1 MEAARPHRVWVRLL
15 TVLVGILTVLAILT
29 TWVDRQV
36 FDTPQW
42 GETSVE
48 LLKNPEIQSAVANYA
63 VDELYAN
70 VDVNAELKKLLP
82 GDLKDLSGI
91 AAGGLRQVADQG
103 AKKALET
110 SQVQAAWQKANE
122 TAHKALI
129 DVLEDRSDVLRT
141 SGGQVQL
148 ELRPLIIEIA
158 SQVGLQKQAEQ
169 NIPASV
175 GNIHIVDSE
184 ELATAQQVT
193 KLIHGTALISSLL
206 AMVLLGLAVFLS
218 PGYRW
223 MTFIWLGVALIIA
236 AAIVLILRPV
246 AGDIVVERLAAVE
259 IQPAARAAWDIG
271 TELLHSIAWTVI
283 WSAVVLFAVA
293 FLVSPARPAESTRRF
308 LAVPFGRFPVP
319 VFGLLAIVAFVFLI
333 TGADHSRVFF
343 LRLMIVILAG
353 IGVWAFRRQL
363 VIEYPD
369 ADLEGLRD
377 FGDRA
382 AGSARDLWNG
392 PLRGFTRIFGSRG
405 DEAGSG
411 PAAPA
416 PAVDAG
422 GEPAAAPGAASEPVT
437 EAIGESEPA
446 PEAPPAPSGEA
457 PTGVLPASTADRFEL
472 LERLGKLRDSGILS
486 EEEFTAE
493 KRRILGEDS

>member
-1 MEAARPHRVWVRLL
+1 ML
-15 TVLVGILTVLAILT
+15 TVLVGILTVLAILS

-42 GETSVE
+42 GETSAR

-63 VDELYAN
+63 VEELYAN

-82 GDLKDLSGI
+82 GDLKDLSGV

-103 AKKALET
+103 AKKALEI
-110 SQVQAAWQKANE
+110 SQVQAAWRKANE
-122 TAHKALI
+122 AAHKTLV
-129 DVLEDRSDVLRT
+129 DVLEDRSEVLRT
-141 SGGQVQL
+141 GGGHVRL

-175 GNIHIVDSE
+175 GNVNIVDSE
-184 ELATAQQVT
+184 ELATAQRVT

-206 AMVLLGLAVFLS
+206 AMALLGLAVFLS

-223 MTFIWLGVALIIA
+223 MTFIWLGVALIVA

-246 AGDIVVERLAAVE
+246 AGGIVVERLADVD

-308 LAVPFGRFPVP
+308 LAVPFGRFPAV

-343 LRLMIVILAG
+343 LRLMIVILAA
-353 IGVWAFRRQL
+353 IGAWAFRRQL
-363 VIEYPD
+363 VVEYPD
-369 ADLEGLRD
+369 ANLDGLRD
-377 FGDRA
+377 FGDRTV
-382 AGSARDLWNG
+382 GSARNLWNG
-392 PLRGFTRIFGSRG
+392 PLRGFTKIFGSRG
-405 DEAGSG
+405 EKTDSAE
-411 PAAPA
+411 APA
-416 PAVDAG
+416 PPAVPGSAG
-422 GEPAAAPGAASEPVT
+422 GEAEAGGDSAAAPGGAIEPET
-437 EAIGESEPA
+437 EVIEEKEPAVPA
-446 PEAPPAPSGEA
+446 PEASAAVPAEA
-457 PTGVLPASTADRFEL
+457 PTGVLPVSAADRFDL
-472 LERLGKLRDSGILS
+472 LERLGRLRDSGVLS

-493 KRRILGEDS
+493 KRRILGGDS